1 MRAERSLE
9 ALEIT
14 AVQALAVDADE
25 ARTRATGA
33 APPEHPPRFPDVSS
47 VGERAN
53 ATREVDP
60 WRAALLAETHLTASR
75 RRAWR
80 ALLAEVDRCPVV
92 LRTDDTSLALDA
104 VEAATLVEPNP
115 ARREAVQLASTA
127 EAAALRDEAR
137 AVIDAVRTSLG
148 ALDPS
153 LVTALG
159 LADGGHGDIVDATED
174 LYRELDAWVCR
185 GLLIDRARL
194 TWADRLRTL
203 QGPATLAAI
212 PSATWASLGA
222 RAFERV
228 GLDAALR
235 GVVDDLRPAAPGA
248 RGVFARVT
256 APGERALV
264 AGRASLS
271 AWGAADVMG
280 ALSVAT
286 LSVTARGPF
295 AGVRRGCDRA
305 VDGVAHALGRR
316 LLGERRFLQREAG
329 VDAAPRERVMLEA
342 AHGEILRVRFDAARS
357 RFAAHV
363 LAKGPEAAARFHDEL
378 MRAWGAAPPPAWAP
392 WTAAWMCEAGGFWG
406 APAAARTLGARVEP
420 LVVDAMR
427 ARYDEDWFRNPK
439 ASQGLAEVFEAMRAV
454 GVRAWC
460 DARGGAVDAARTAA
474 RLAEVARDARRGA

>member
-9 ALEIT
+9 ALELT

-25 ARTRATGA
+25 TRVRATDA
-33 APPEHPPRFPDVSS
+33 APPEHPPRFPDVSL

-53 ATREVDP
+53 DTRPVDP
-60 WRAALLAETHLTASR
+60 WRAALLAETHLVAAR

-80 ALLAEVDRCPVV
+80 ALQADAARNPVT

-104 VEAATLVEPNP
+104 VEAATIAESNP
-115 ARREAVQLASTA
+115 ARREAVQLESTR
-127 EAAALRDEAR
+127 EATALRGESR
-137 AVIDAVRTSLG
+137 AVIDAVRDALG
-148 ALDPS
+148 SLDPA
-153 LVTALG
+153 LVAALG
-159 LADGGHGDIVDATED
+159 LADAGHGDLLDATED

-185 GLLIDRARL
+185 TQLIDRARL
-194 TWADRLRTL
+194 TWGDRLRTL

-222 RAFERV
+222 RPFERV

-235 GVVDDLRPAAPGA
+235 GVVDELRPAGPQA
-248 RGVFARVT
+248 RGVFAMVT

-264 AGRASLS
+264 AGRASLT

-342 AHGEILRVRFDAARS
+342 AHGELLRVRFDAARA

-392 WTAAWMCEAGGFWG
+392 WAAAWMCEAGGFWG
-406 APAAARTLGARVEP
+406 GRAAARTLGARVEP

-427 ARYDEDWFRNPK
+427 AQYDEDWFRNPK
-439 ASQGLAEVFEAMRAV
+439 ASHGLAAVFEEMRAV
-454 GVRAWC
+454 GVGPWC
-460 DARGGAVDAARTAA
+460 EARGGAVDAARTAA
-474 RLAEVARDARRGA
+474 RIGEVAREARRGA